1 MKLARFTYLLHRNN
15 SLLRPQ
21 TNVNEFKNTKLTA
34 ETFNANHDERVLR
47 MRYLDNVYMHHITLT
62 SSSRSQSVVQ
72 QKSAHLKK
80 DFYSSGELP
89 PPFLHRRHT

>member
-1 MKLARFTYLLHRNN
+1 M
-15 SLLRPQ
+15 
-21 TNVNEFKNTKLTA
+21 NEFKNTKLTA

-80 DFYSSGELP
+80 G
-89 PPFLHRRHT
+89 FLFIRRIASFVFASTTHLNFNSRHDLLMFAS